1 MRTTHV
7 LIVTMMILCGCS
19 DDEAQIPTFDPDSD
33 ASRELIAKAASIP
46 NADFEALT
54 TAATPDLGAL
64 QRIGDPLTIALTI
77 HLITDSDDF
86 RVVARDTVSPNTLTA
101 AMWKSRA
108 RGYASVIQPEY
119 IRSCE
124 MSAAGDAD
132 GDAKGVV
139 TFEAEGLYSG
149 KVEFTARHEDGSW
162 EIVEFR
168 LPAAGFS
175 TVLGED
181 GNWKVVK

>member
-7 LIVTMMILCGCS
+7 LMVTMMVLCGCS
-19 DDEAQIPTFDPDSD
+19 DDGAQIPAFDPDTD
-33 ASRELIAKAASIP
+33 ASRELISKAASMP
-46 NADFEALT
+46 NADFEKLT
-54 TAATPDLGAL
+54 TAATPPGEGDLRN
-64 QRIGDPLTIALTI
+64 QPLTLALA
-77 HLITDSDDF
+77 LSMITDSDDF
-86 RVVARDTVSPNTLTA
+86 RVIARETVSPNTLSA
-101 AMWKSRA
+101 AMWKSKA

-124 MSAAGDAD
+124 MSAAGGAD